1 MDPYLEAYWSDVH
14 VKLIGFVGE
23 ALTPL
28 LPSALRARSEER
40 ILVEEETE
48 RREYR
53 SDVAV
58 VRSNRRASGGSAS
71 HRGAVQVPEPFVI
84 ELRDSPE
91 VERFVKIIDVR
102 NGNRLVTAIEI
113 LSPKNKATG
122 RRNEEYQRK
131 LEDYAAA
138 GVSVVEIDLLRGSR
152 KRLTV
157 TEMHL
162 PPEGRTPYMVCVQK
176 GWTPGRWEAYPI
188 GLRAPIPAIRVP
200 LRRRDEEVVF
210 ELQPLIDR
218 VYAASRYDDID
229 YSIPPVPALRPEDER
244 WADDL
249 LRKAKLRPSG
259 KRARK

>member
-28 LPSALRARSEER
+28 LPPALRARSEER

-58 VRSNRRASGGSAS
+58 VRSNRARGKSAALGGAI
-71 HRGAVQVPEPFVI
+71 QVPEPFVI

-91 VERFVKIIDVR
+91 VERSVKIIDVR

-113 LSPKNKATG
+113 LSPKNKAAG

-131 LEDYAAA
+131 LEDYGAA
-138 GVSVVEIDLLRGSR
+138 GVSVVEIDLLRSSR
-152 KRLTV
+152 RRLTV

-162 PPEGRTPYMVCVQK
+162 PIEGRTPYMVCVQK
-176 GWTPGRWEAYPI
+176 GWMPGRWEAYPI
-188 GLRAPIPAIRVP
+188 GLRAPIPPIRVP
-200 LRRRDEEVVF
+200 LRRRDEEIVF
-210 ELQPLIDR
+210 KLQPVMDR
-218 VYAASRYDDID
+218 VYAASGYDDID
-229 YSIPPVPALRPEDER
+229 YSIPPIPPLRPDDER
-244 WADDL
+244 WADEL
-249 LRKAKLRPSG
+249 FRKAKLRPSV
-259 KRARK
+259 KRPKK